1 MEARPATNNVVVIW
15 RLEGRVNLPFR
26 PTIAPYVVTT
36 FLGVESATGLVVS
49 QLDEFSVPGWRLLAG
64 ALLGAWAGPP
74 PAAAVEQLRSEHT
87 ARSSKG

>member
-1 MEARPATNNVVVIW
+1 M
-15 RLEGRVNLPFR
+15 NLPFR

-36 FLGVESATGLVVS
+36 FLGVDPATGLVVS

-74 PAAAVEQLRSEHT
+74 PAAPVEQLRAEHT
-87 ARSSKG
+87 SKGSSKE